1 MKGLADS
8 TWPPTLQQLL
18 LHYVVCFLLMVMC
31 AMFSLDVLSYIEPLW
46 DVWLF
51 VADLDF

>member
-1 MKGLADS
+1 MASNPSTAVVTLRGL
-8 TWPPTLQQLL
+8 
-18 LHYVVCFLLMVMC
+18 FLLMVMC
-31 AMFSLDVLSYIEPLW
+31 AMFSLDVLSCIEPLW